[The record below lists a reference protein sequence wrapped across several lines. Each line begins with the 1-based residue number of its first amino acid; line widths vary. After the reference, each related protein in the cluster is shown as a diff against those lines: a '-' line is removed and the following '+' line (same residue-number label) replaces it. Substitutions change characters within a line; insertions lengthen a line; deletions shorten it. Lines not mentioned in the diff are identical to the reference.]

1 MLKNILLR
9 EDVKRDLKKARKLL
23 EEFRVMRKR
32 DQNQSQ
38 QDRGCGKFH
47 EPNSGS
53 SNKQSRRG
61 GKRGAKQWNRGR
73 GRGRGGNQQ
82 EHNFT
87 RNNYS
92 NQRPSL
98 LGDPQEHNFTR
109 NNYSNQRPSLLGEPF
124 SQLAYWPDRG
134 QQAPILNHL
143 RTQVI
148 NPSLMGRTQQLF
160 SSSNQ
165 HCQRQNDV
173 QSFDTPPPLLPEQM
187 ASGNN
192 PGLNTDRME
201 GRELE
206 GKFASQRLSNESL
219 NSNASSSSGNPN
231 NQNNRGRRR
240 GICIS

>member
-73 GRGRGGNQQ
+73 GRGRGGNQ
-82 EHNFT
+82 
-87 RNNYS
+87 
-92 NQRPSL
+92 
-98 LGDPQEHNFTR
+98 QEHNFTR